1 MKNEIITLD
10 EKTIRDRIVLLRGQ
24 KVLLDYDLAEIY
36 GYSTKAFNQQ
46 VKNNIEKFDEDFMFQ
61 LTHDEYENLRSKFLT
76 SSLESNYGGRRYMP
90 YAFTEQGIY
99 MLMTVLKGEMA
110 IRQSKMLI
118 RIFKAMKDYIE
129 YNALPYAEQ
138 IMQLS
143 LQTNENTKA
152 IKRIEKTM
160 VTKNE
165 LKSIM
170 KSFTEKQ
177 IQKEFLIYNNQSVE
191 ADIAYQEIYKLA
203 KKSIYIIDNYI
214 SLKTLILLKET
225 ANKDIIIFS
234 DNTGN
239 HLRLDEYDDFKNEY
253 PNTNIDFIN
262 TNDIIHDRYIILDY
276 KKKSERIY
284 HCGASSKDAGKKV
297 TTITE
302 INDKEVFH
310 PLIDSLLT
318 NSKLILN

>member
-1 MKNEIITLD
+1 MK
-10 EKTIRDRIVLLRGQ
+10 KTIRDRIVMLRGQ
-24 KVLLDYDLAEIY
+24 EVLLDFDLAKIY
-36 GYSTKAFNQQ
+36 GYTTKNFNRQ

-61 LTHDEYENLRSKFLT
+61 LEKDDLKELSRCKNCTLNKNVRRG
-76 SSLESNYGGRRYMP
+76 SNIKYMP

-225 ANKDIIIFS
+225 VDKDIIIFS

-239 HLRLDEYDDFKNEY
+239 HLRLAEYEDFKNEY
-253 PNTNIDFIN
+253 PNTNIDFIS

-284 HCGASSKDAGKKV
+284 HCGASSKDTGKKV

-302 INDKEVFH
+302 INDKDVFH

-318 NSKLILN
+318 NSKLKLN